1 MLEARGH
8 TGLLRRVPQE
18 ELEGIRRLGKQLRDT
33 NKSRVNN
40 GARLGAL
47 RREEESARKNNW
59 LLTSKTKLR
68 ARFSF
73 R

>member
-1 MLEARGH
+1 MRGH
-8 TGLLRRVPQE
+8 TGPLRGVPPE
-18 ELEGIRRLGKQLRDT
+18 RGRISRLSKQRRDT
-33 NKSRVNN
+33 DKSKVNN

-47 RREEESARKNNW
+47 RRGEEREIKKQLAPH
-59 LLTSKTKLR
+59 LKTKLR